1 MLGMKLSELLWRSDL
16 KEKFVLQKFLCVFL
30 SCSRE
35 ELWMNMDKNISDE
48 IIQKVLIAYKSYIE
62 DKKPLE
68 YILGHVDF
76 FGREFFVNEATLI
89 PRPETEYMIT
99 AVTEYINWE
108 LRIQNWE
115 WKKNMLLDIGTGC
128 GVLGISVLLQNPDYF
143 AHVVFSDYFANA
155 LEIAKKNY
163 QNLITDLPA
172 GRQGFSWKVEFFQ
185 SDLLDFIKSST
196 LKPSD
201 YAEDKDTPS
210 FAIKEDSNIVLVANL
225 PYIPE
230 EMFEANVSDNVKKWE
245 PKPAFVGGVDGLDYY
260 RKMFDQ
266 VFILGIRTITMFLE
280 MMTWQVDILRQEF
293 GDRLAFEEVK
303 TFHFN
308 IRIVKVLLK

>member
-1 MLGMKLSELLWRSDL
+1 M
-16 KEKFVLQKFLCVFL
+16 
-30 SCSRE
+30 
-35 ELWMNMDKNISDE
+35 
-48 IIQKVLIAYKSYIE
+48 
-62 DKKPLE
+62 
-68 YILGHVDF
+68 
-76 FGREFFVNEATLI
+76 
-89 PRPETEYMIT
+89 
-99 AVTEYINWE
+99 
-108 LRIQNWE
+108 
-115 WKKNMLLDIGTGC
+115 
-128 GVLGISVLLQNPDYF
+128 
-143 AHVVFSDYFANA
+143 
-155 LEIAKKNY
+155 
-163 QNLITDLPA
+163 
-172 GRQGFSWKVEFFQ
+172 
-185 SDLLDFIKSST
+185 
-196 LKPSD
+196 
-201 YAEDKDTPS
+201 
-210 FAIKEDSNIVLVANL
+210 ANL